1 MRMNLIKLLIIQ
13 KVNLMTNNSDIVN
26 RIIVNYEQGEAPL
39 PTNFNIEEYIAKIIH
54 HLKLKI
60 DYIEITLL
68 TSSAIQK
75 LNHQYFKA
83 DVATDTI
90 SFNLTPEERITG
102 DLYLC
107 PATIHKNASEFNMSY
122 LNEFQLV
129 LIHSVLHLMGKDDE
143 SEAGYIE
150 MKQTQERILDE
161 LSHA

>member
-1 MRMNLIKLLIIQ
+1 M
-13 KVNLMTNNSDIVN
+13 NNSDNIN
-26 RIIVNYEQGEAPL
+26 RIIVNNEQEEHPL
-39 PTNFNIEEYIAKIIH
+39 PIHLNIQEYVAKIID

-107 PATIHKNASEFNMSY
+107 PATIHKNASEFNVSY

-129 LIHSVLHLMGKDDE
+129 LIHSILHLMGKDDE
-143 SEAGYIE
+143 SEADYID
-150 MKQTQERILDE
+150 MKHAQERILNE
-161 LSHA
+161 LPHA